1 MGPQPFLFCLVA
13 QRSACSSSEQLAA
26 RAPVPPR
33 PSYYKEIKD
42 LVYLSQRNTIW
53 LQAALPG
60 LLSLPYRTSAYV
72 KI

>member
-1 MGPQPFLFCLVA
+1 MDPQPFLFCLVA
-13 QRSACSSSEQLAA
+13 QRTACSSNEQLTA
-26 RAPVPPR
+26 RAPGPPR

-42 LVYLSQRNTIW
+42 LVYLSQLNTIW

-60 LLSLPYRTSAYV
+60 LLSLLYTTSAYV